1 VLEVLEE
8 SLENVTKNLSKKSVM
23 ENYQRVTM
31 IIDEIVDEGVVINTD
46 AESIEAKIF
55 LRESSIK
62 MENVTATASSAV
74 NSASGY
80 FKSVRMC

>member
-1 VLEVLEE
+1 
-8 SLENVTKNLSKKSVM
+8 M